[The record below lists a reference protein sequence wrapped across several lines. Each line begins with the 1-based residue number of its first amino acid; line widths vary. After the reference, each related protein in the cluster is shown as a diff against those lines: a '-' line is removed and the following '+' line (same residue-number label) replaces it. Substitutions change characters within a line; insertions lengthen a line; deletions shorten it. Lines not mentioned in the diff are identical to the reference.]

1 MRDVFKDKVAIV
13 TGGASGIGRALCEEL
28 GRRGAAVVPADINA
42 EGAAEVASVIKA
54 AGGRARP
61 ARVDVSQAAQVQK
74 LVDDTVSE
82 HGRLDYIFNN
92 AGVAVLGDM
101 RDMEVEHWRRALD
114 VNLWGVIH
122 GTMSAYRVMVGQ
134 GSGHIVNT
142 ASAAGLMPTPF
153 LAAYSASKH
162 AVVGLSTSLRAEAAD
177 LGVKVSVVCPGS
189 IRTRMAATATYLKVN
204 REALLARMADVKKM
218 DASKCA
224 QIILRG
230 VARNKAVI
238 TVTGTVRLAWWLQRI
253 HPPLLSSVHRKW
265 IKLFRSFREVK

>member
-28 GRRGAAVVPADINA
+28 GRRGAMVVPADINA
-42 EGAAEVASVIKA
+42 EGAAEVASVIKT

-61 ARVDVSQAAQVQK
+61 ARVDVSEATEVQK
-74 LVDDTVSE
+74 LVDETVSE

-92 AGVAVLGDM
+92 AGIAVLGDM
-101 RDMEVEHWRRALD
+101 RDMEVEHWRRTLD

-142 ASAAGLMPTPF
+142 ASAAGLMPMPLLT
-153 LAAYSASKH
+153 AYSASKH

-177 LGVKVSVVCPGS
+177 LGVKVSVVCPGTV
-189 IRTRMAATATYLKVN
+189 RTQMADRATYLKVN
-204 REALLARMADVKKM
+204 REALLAKIADAKKM
-218 DASKCA
+218 EASECA
-224 QIILRG
+224 QIILRC

-238 TVTGTVRLAWWLQRI
+238 TVTGAARLAWWLQSI
-253 HPPLLSSVHRKW
+253 CPPLLSSLHRKW
-265 IKLFRSFREVK
+265 IKFYRSFRDAH